1 MALKL
6 RVVLILKRDNSYL
19 VTILYEIGEKV
30 FSLCKLLWVTNTDK
44 IYLSY
49 LNYFETETHINP
61 SWSYAQ
67 CNENVN
73 WHVCG
78 LQILLQFVS
87 QWKCGLLFWWI
98 LWSDLLNNWWSKVKI
113 LFFKTNAKQHNRL
126 RLVLGPGKVNIWHI
140 LFKYPI
146 PCKKVLNSS
155 SWSWTT
161 VKCPWIC
168 ALLQKLENNLLSL

>member
-1 MALKL
+1 MLFPRLCFSSAFSHFFISTRKQNDFMALKL

-67 CNENVN
+67 C
-73 WHVCG
+73 
-78 LQILLQFVS
+78 
-87 QWKCGLLFWWI
+87 WKCELTRVRPSNPPSICFPMEMRFAFDKYYGVICWMTGEAKWKSYFLKLMLNNTKDWGLFWDQARLTFDI
-98 LWSDLLNNWWSKVKI
+98 SYLN
-113 LFFKTNAKQHNRL
+113 
-126 RLVLGPGKVNIWHI
+126 
-140 LFKYPI
+140 I
-146 PCKKVLNSS
+146 PSHARRS
-155 SWSWTT
+155 
-161 VKCPWIC
+161 
-168 ALLQKLENNLLSL
+168 

>member
-1 MALKL
+1 MHNA
-6 RVVLILKRDNSYL
+6 
-19 VTILYEIGEKV
+19 
-30 FSLCKLLWVTNTDK
+30 
-44 IYLSY
+44 
-49 LNYFETETHINP
+49 
-61 SWSYAQ
+61 
-67 CNENVN
+67 ENVN

-98 LWSDLLNNWWSKVKI
+98 LWSDLLNDWWSKVKI

-126 RLVLGPGKVNIWHI
+126 RLVLGPGMVNIWHF

-161 VKCPWIC
+161 VKCPFVHLCITPVREQLAFSLIKRAQIPKHQYAKMILKLKKC
-168 ALLQKLENNLLSL
+168 ASRVQNHWFCLILGSCVPISCLI